1 MLKSAWVDRIHA
13 RILVRYGAAWL
24 RMWEGIDQEAVKAD
38 WAEELDGL
46 SADSLAYALD
56 HLPPD
61 RPPTVAQFKA
71 IALARV
77 PAAAPALPAPKADP
91 ARVAEIVSG
100 IARPAGYRHPKQWA
114 RDLLD
119 RQKSGERIPIAH
131 LTMARAA
138 LEFEPAEQG
147 SEWQ

>member
-38 WAEELDGL
+38 WAEELDGV
-46 SADSLAYALD
+46 SADSLSYALD
-56 HLPPD
+56 HLPPE

-71 IALARV
+71 LALNRV
-77 PAAAPALPAPKADP
+77 PNALPALPAPKADP
-91 ARVAEIVSG
+91 QRVAQIVGG
-100 IARPAGYRHPKQWA
+100 IKRPDGWRHPKQWA
-114 RDLLD
+114 RDLLA
-119 RQKSGERIPIAH
+119 RRASGDRIPVAH

-138 LEFEPAEQG
+138 LEFEPAQ
-147 SEWQ
+147 EWQ

>member
-91 ARVAEIVSG
+91 ARVAQIVSS

-138 LEFEPAEQG
+138 LEFEPAEHG